1 MQDFT
6 IILVSLLRLVFLMTN
21 ILLINAFLTPK
32 RPLWFQTV
40 AFTLTWVSA
49 YFLEGLLQPVISE
62 PFLRYYV
69 VGLLYMVPCVPI
81 FKETLH
87 AKLFVFFMIYSLSQF
102 ALVIFMFL
110 EQLLFNHIIGSLIL
124 TGLLLELASLPL
136 IRKYITPHVRNIIEI
151 ISQKNFIFIIFPIL
165 SSLLLAFFDVKRTD
179 SLSTFMSLLLCTLL
193 IVFTY
198 YLIARSIDQTRRHQQ
213 LEKQLALQRDH
224 YHNLNSSINTARA
237 NRHDLRHHLVTSLE
251 FLAKN
256 NAAAAQEYLKRLCN
270 HYDDSSIV
278 TVCQNESA
286 DALISYYF
294 KLAKQHDI
302 DFVINLHLPKDLAI
316 DDLDLCVIL
325 GNCLQNAIDACNKMN
340 RDEPRFINITT
351 QITKGYLLIKI
362 DNSFN
367 GIVQQQGNVFFTSKS
382 GTNHGIGL
390 SSVKELTAKY
400 SGHFASSFDQQ
411 IFKVSVSLKLP
422 TTVACL

>member
-6 IILVSLLRLVFLMTN
+6 IILISLLRLVFLMTN

-32 RPLWFQTV
+32 RSLWFQGI
-40 AFTLTWVSA
+40 AFALTWVGA
-49 YFLEGLLQPVISE
+49 YFLEGLLQPIVSE
-62 PFLRYYV
+62 PFLRYYA
-69 VGLLYMVPCVPI
+69 VGLLYMIPCVPI
-81 FKETLH
+81 FKESIH

-110 EQLLFNHIIGSLIL
+110 EHLLFNHIIGSLIL

-136 IRKYITPHVRNIIEI
+136 IKRYITPHVRNIIEI
-151 ISQKNFIFIIFPIL
+151 ISQKNFIFVAFPIL
-165 SSLLLAFFDVKRTD
+165 SSLLLAFLDVQRKD
-179 SLSTFMSLLLCTLL
+179 SLPTFMSLVLCTLL

-224 YHNLNSSINTARA
+224 YHNLNSSINTAKA
-237 NRHDLRHHLVTSLE
+237 SRHDLRHHLVTSLE

-256 NAAAAQEYLKRLCN
+256 NAAAAQEYLKKLCN
-270 HYDDSSIV
+270 YYDDSSIL
-278 TVCQNESA
+278 TMCQNESA
-286 DALISYYF
+286 DALISYYL

-302 DFVINLHLPKDLAI
+302 NFAANLQLPKELAI

-325 GNCLQNAIDACNKMN
+325 GNCLQNAIDACHKMN
-340 RDEPRFINITT
+340 NDEPRFINITT
-351 QITKGYLLIKI
+351 QITKGYLVIKV

-367 GIVQQQGNVFFTSKS
+367 GIVHQQGTVLFSSKS
-382 GTNHGIGL
+382 GRNHGIGL
-390 SSVKELTAKY
+390 SSVKELAAKY

-411 IFKVSVSLKLP
+411 VFKVSVSLKLP
-422 TTVACL
+422 TTVPCL